1 MSLRMTGRIVGV
13 LFLAAFVCYGV
24 GSALVDRPLGPALM
38 LLLSLWRRS
47 GVWCFGCSTARTI
60 EPP

>member
-24 GSALVDRPLGPALM
+24 GSALVDRP
-38 LLLSLWRRS
+38 
-47 GVWCFGCSTARTI
+47 
-60 EPP
+60 